1 MILSLTSTE
10 ITIKLYIMKNLFL
23 SAFMLAFTAVATAQ
37 TDKATQ
43 TTAPATT
50 TQQATT
56 TTMQPDATMQPG
68 VTTTTTQTQPD
79 ASATAQP
86 AAAATASA
94 DQGDYSKIQQ
104 SQIAPAVLK
113 TAVAKY
119 KDYALVE
126 ALIAEDGTNYKLVL
140 TKDGKDVAAYYKS
153 NGEFIKEETV

>member
-1 MILSLTSTE
+1 
-10 ITIKLYIMKNLFL
+10 MKNLFL
-23 SAFMLAFTAVATAQ
+23 GAFMLAFTAVATAQ

-43 TTAPATT
+43 TTSPATT

-56 TTMQPDATMQPG
+56 TTAQPATIATAQPG
-68 VTTTTTQTQPD
+68 VTATTTQTN
-79 ASATAQP
+79 ATATAQP
-86 AAAATASA
+86 VAATA
-94 DQGDYSKIQQ
+94 DQGDYNKIEQ

-126 ALIAEDGTNYKLVL
+126 ALIAEDGSNYKLVL

>member
-1 MILSLTSTE
+1 
-10 ITIKLYIMKNLFL
+10 MKNLFL
-23 SAFMLAFTAVATAQ
+23 GAFMLAFTAVATAQ
-37 TDKATQ
+37 TDNKATQ
-43 TTAPATT
+43 TATPATT

-56 TTMQPDATMQPG
+56 TTAPTGTPTQTTAVQPG
-68 VTTTTTQTQPD
+68 MTTTTTEP
-79 ASATAQP
+79 ASMD
-86 AAAATASA
+86 AAATASS
-94 DQGDYSKIQQ
+94 DKGDYSKIQQ

-126 ALIAEDGTNYKLVL
+126 ALIAEDGSNYKLVL

>member
-1 MILSLTSTE
+1 
-10 ITIKLYIMKNLFL
+10 MKNLFL
-23 SAFMLAFTAVATAQ
+23 GAFMLAFTAVATAQ
-37 TDKATQ
+37 TDKTAQ
-43 TTAPATT
+43 TTTPATT

-56 TTMQPDATMQPG
+56 TTTTQPAATTTAQPG
-68 VTTTTTQTQPD
+68 VTATTPQTDATTTQPVPVGT
-79 ASATAQP
+79 SATA
-86 AAAATASA
+86 AA
-94 DQGDYSKIQQ
+94 DQADYSKIQQ

-126 ALIAEDGTNYKLVL
+126 ALIAEDGSNYKLVL